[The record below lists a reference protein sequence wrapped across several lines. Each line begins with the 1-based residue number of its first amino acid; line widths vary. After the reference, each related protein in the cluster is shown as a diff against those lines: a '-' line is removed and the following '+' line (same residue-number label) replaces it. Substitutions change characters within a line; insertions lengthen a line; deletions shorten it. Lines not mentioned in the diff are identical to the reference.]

1 VSSSPSLDLKDLF
14 AWTGMQKKKL
24 AVVALISLSL
34 SLLNIIIS
42 PPLYDIAAQYLIQKK
57 LSSGLEGDLMKK
69 FSNEKKIEDLGIE
82 PFFYSEKLL
91 KQAIQKSGLQ
101 VAVDE
106 STLTAQILKNVT
118 LHSQSLI
125 KVFNINPFQFE
136 VVQFEGLT
144 PVYFTIKAKSK
155 NTFEVASRGI
165 RKQGKMGEEL
175 DFQGVKFIVHKFKES
190 DFKLFNLKFV
200 PLETFYLKVKKRL
213 TIARDKKLSSLL
225 QFKFKFKDHASG
237 KHFVNTL
244 IKLAG
249 LEFTGHQKQLLEQET
264 VELVGKKEEL
274 DHEVLNLNLMVRP
287 TEWYYQA
294 KLKKQESLKEEIL
307 QIHYLKERLS
317 QLIINQRVEP
327 ILELKIDPKAIINL
341 EESIADLGPL
351 EPFQERG
358 LIPYLDVESL
368 KKEITCL
375 VPVIENNQK
384 LEDKIIWLTLH
395 LDDLKPYELEEF
407 PLLKALL
414 KEKEELAVFDRKA
427 LSTTE
432 QKLIDEKLFDLG
444 FILKAQLNNLLL
456 NTTKEK
462 DFVICKH
469 KTLINELKVKLLS
482 ELKCETKKY
491 FSYLGDEIQR
501 LTAKAQLLAQELE
514 KVELS
519 IGELEV
525 QLKENTTIDKKKIES
540 DKTRYKLEEMILLKE
555 IEKSAPFKGGILIN
569 EASSLSFPA
578 TETLYLLIPIQVIL
592 LVIFYLVFKLS
603 KALNL
608 GWLPSLYCLKKQK
621 IKSICLADFS
631 RYSGKKILITDRVKK
646 KSKTE
651 LTLSSQ
657 FSKKLLLIREKEAL
671 QLTKSCIIYLHID
684 DLEDLNLS
692 AFAFIGF
699 DPNALSLDQVKM
711 LQALYPNCFAIV

>member
-1 VSSSPSLDLKDLF
+1 MSLSPSLDLKELI
-14 AWTGMQKKKL
+14 AWIGMQKNKV
-24 AVVALISLSL
+24 AVVTLISLIL
-34 SLLNIIIS
+34 SLLNMIMS
-42 PPLYDIAAQYLIQKK
+42 PPLYDIGAQYLMQKK

-106 STLTAQILKNVT
+106 STLIAQIIKNVT

-144 PVYFTIKAKSK
+144 PVHFTIKAKSK
-155 NTFEVASRGI
+155 NTFEVAGRGI
-165 RKQGKMGEEL
+165 IKQGKVGEEL
-175 DFQGVKFIVHKFKES
+175 EFQGVNFIVHKFKDN

-225 QFKFKFKDHASG
+225 QFKFKFKDQASG

-249 LEFTGHQKQLLEQET
+249 VEFEEYQKQLLEQET
-264 VELVGKKEEL
+264 VELVAKKEEL
-274 DHEVLNLNLMVRP
+274 DEKVLNLNLMIRP
-287 TEWYYQA
+287 TEWYHQA
-294 KLKKQESLKEEIL
+294 KLKKQESLKEDIL
-307 QIHYLKERLS
+307 QISYLKERLS
-317 QLIINQRVEP
+317 QLIVNESVEP
-327 ILELKIDPKAIINL
+327 ILELKIDPTAIVKL
-341 EESIADLGPL
+341 RESIATLGPV
-351 EPFQERG
+351 EAIQEKG
-358 LIPYLDVESL
+358 LIPHLDIESL
-368 KKEITCL
+368 KKEIACL
-375 VPVIENNQK
+375 LPVIESNQK

-395 LDDLKPYELEEF
+395 LDDLKPYQLEEF

-414 KEKEELAVFDRKA
+414 KEKEELAEFDRKA

-432 QKLIDEKLFDLG
+432 QTLMDQKLLDLG
-444 FILKAQLNNLLL
+444 FMLKAQLNNFLL

-482 ELKCETKKY
+482 ELKFETKKY

-501 LTAKAQLLAQELE
+501 LSAKEHLLLQELE
-514 KVELS
+514 KVESS
-519 IGELEV
+519 ISELEI

-555 IEKSAPFKGGILIN
+555 IEQRAPFKGGILMN

-592 LVIFYLVFKLS
+592 LVTFYLVFMLS

-608 GWLPSLYCLKKQK
+608 GWMPSFYCLKKQK
-621 IKSICLADFS
+621 IKCSFKSDFT

-651 LTLSSQ
+651 WTLSSQ
-657 FSKKLLLIREKEAL
+657 FSKKLLLIREEDAL
-671 QLTKSCIIYLHID
+671 HLTKSCIIYLHVD
-684 DLEDLNLS
+684 DLEDFNLS
-692 AFAFIGF
+692 GFACIGF